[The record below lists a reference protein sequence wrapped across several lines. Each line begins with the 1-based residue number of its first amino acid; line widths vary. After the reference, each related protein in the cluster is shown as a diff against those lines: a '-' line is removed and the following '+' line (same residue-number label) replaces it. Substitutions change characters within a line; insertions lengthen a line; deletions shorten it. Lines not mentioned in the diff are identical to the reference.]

1 MADAIEK
8 SGVWFTTGY
17 YQRAIAAHMYL
28 KEQIVKGNFG
38 KITQAHCSNCHDG
51 ALAGLFDGEFRWM
64 VDPKQSGEGGFGD
77 LGTHVLDLLMW
88 FFGDIESVTAEIKS
102 VTGKYGPDCDETGEA
117 MLRFK
122 NGVTASFVAGWV
134 DVENPVT
141 TQISGT
147 EGHAMIYRGQLFF
160 KSSKVEGADGM
171 KSWKKMSSSL
181 PSPLDQFLDA
191 VAGKPGP
198 GAVPVREA
206 ATRVSTMETLYRAA
220 REHIWLAP
228 A

>member
-1 MADAIEK
+1 
-8 SGVWFTTGY
+8 
-17 YQRAIAAHMYL
+17 
-28 KEQIVKGNFG
+28 
-38 KITQAHCSNCHDG
+38 
-51 ALAGLFDGEFRWM
+51 
-64 VDPKQSGEGGFGD
+64 
-77 LGTHVLDLLMW
+77 MW
-88 FFGDIESVTAEIKS
+88 FFGDLESVTAEIKS
-102 VTGKYGPDCDETGEA
+102 VTSKYGPDCDETGEA

-141 TQISGT
+141 TLISGT

-171 KSWKKMSSSL
+171 KSWKKMPASL
-181 PSPLDQFLDA
+181 PCPLDQFLDA
-191 VAGKPGP
+191 VTGKTGP
-198 GAVPVREA
+198 GAVPAREA
-206 ATRVSTMETLYRAA
+206 AARVAVMETLYRAA